1 MTEHFAAAEGH
12 DMRQPASASARRWSV
27 GDQQGGT
34 FAANLFRRA
43 DA

>member
-1 MTEHFAAAEGH
+1 MTDFAAAEGR
-12 DMRQPASASARRWSV
+12 DMRQPASASAPRWSV
-27 GDQQGGT
+27 GDKQGGS